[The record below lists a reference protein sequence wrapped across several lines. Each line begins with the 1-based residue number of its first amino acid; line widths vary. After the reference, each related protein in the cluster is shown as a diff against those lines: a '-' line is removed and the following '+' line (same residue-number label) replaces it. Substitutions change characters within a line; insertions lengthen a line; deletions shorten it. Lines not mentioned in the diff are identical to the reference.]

1 MLYARILTRSLEQV
15 TDAKSHKD
23 TIRVVK
29 HLYHQAVETES
40 NIPTLT
46 LDMMNLYLHLGD
58 TNEFKNLIDGFRSSF
73 SEFESVT
80 LEFENGDVSDEVL
93 SSDVEV
99 IYDRSIM
106 VKNMQSDSEADS
118 DPLESVSKRPRLET
132 SVDISQED
140 SLDNETPLGQTG
152 FEQTTPF
159 DFTPFSQTQFD
170 SCFEETSFEQD
181 LDSFPCETPNDR
193 SILEKLDDSEPH
205 NELRKETISSTEQ
218 RLTDVENFATLGDE
232 FSTEKVPLRP
242 ATDDLLGETRT
253 TEDDDD
259 ISFTQSDLN
268 MIDIGLFTDYCRL
281 KEFQN
286 LDIKEKVK
294 IISERL
300 ERNIQSSRASGKV
313 VSFKMLDTAYDMFFP
328 KSQTPDPLVYFHDIL
343 AKENENDYI
352 IHSTADIPLLDE
364 DLVKYFKDKDVK
376 SVKIPAK
383 IFYQHLKIRYY
394 KLTNNRLGVKKIIS
408 IMESLSDDMDNGSD
422 ASFSKYLIGCH
433 LEWVGDSEA
442 ARDMYAES
450 AAYLKPLVVK
460 EQVLT
465 WYKTVFD
472 LVRQF
477 EPKNKYLD
485 DIFAV

>member
-1 MLYARILTRSLEQV
+1 
-15 TDAKSHKD
+15 
-23 TIRVVK
+23 
-29 HLYHQAVETES
+29 
-40 NIPTLT
+40 
-46 LDMMNLYLHLGD
+46 MNSQQ
-58 TNEFKNLIDGFRSSF
+58 KK
-73 SEFESVT
+73 VT
-80 LEFENGDVSDEVL
+80 LSPD
-93 SSDVEV
+93 
-99 IYDRSIM
+99 
-106 VKNMQSDSEADS
+106 
-118 DPLESVSKRPRLET
+118 
-132 SVDISQED
+132 
-140 SLDNETPLGQTG
+140 
-152 FEQTTPF
+152 
-159 DFTPFSQTQFD
+159 
-170 SCFEETSFEQD
+170 
-181 LDSFPCETPNDR
+181 
-193 SILEKLDDSEPH
+193 
-205 NELRKETISSTEQ
+205 
-218 RLTDVENFATLGDE
+218 
-232 FSTEKVPLRP
+232 
-242 ATDDLLGETRT
+242 TDDVLGETKNA
-253 TEDDDD
+253 EDDD

-294 IISERL
+294 TISERL
-300 ERNIQSSRASGKV
+300 ERNIQISRASGKV
-313 VSFKMLDTAYDMFFP
+313 VSFKMLDAAYDMFFP

-352 IHSTADIPLLDE
+352 IYSIADIPLLDE

-408 IMESLSDDMDNGSD
+408 NMETLSDNMDNGSD

-433 LEWVGDSEA
+433 LEWFGDSEA
-442 ARDMYAES
+442 AKDMYAES